1 MKMQTFKGRAALVTG
16 AGGGI
21 GRAVACALAAEGASV
36 VVADIVDAGSETVA
50 LIEAAGGTAVFV
62 RTDVQSSADT
72 VAMVREAVTRFGR
85 LDIAINNAGIDPE
98 VASEAEWDEAAM
110 ARILGVNV
118 QGVFLCLKHEIAQML
133 TQGGGAIVN
142 LASAA
147 GVVGVANKPA
157 YTASKHAVVGLTK
170 ASALQYASRGIR
182 INAVCPGAVDTQML
196 QDNLGGGVDKALVG
210 ANHPIGR
217 LASPEEI
224 ARAVLWLC
232 SEDSGYVVGHALVVD
247 GGLTVQ

>member
-1 MKMQTFKGRAALVTG
+1 M
-16 AGGGI
+16 I
-21 GRAVACALAAEGASV
+21 
-36 VVADIVDAGSETVA
+36 VADIVDAGQDTVA
-50 LIEAAGGTAVFV
+50 LIESAGGRAAFV
-62 RTDVQSSADT
+62 RTDVQLSADAA
-72 VAMVREAVTRFGR
+72 AMVRQAVTRFGR

-98 VASEAEWDEAAM
+98 VAPEAEWDEAAM
-110 ARILGVNV
+110 ARIMGVNV

-133 TQGGGAIVN
+133 KQGSGAIVN

-196 QDNLGGGVDKALVG
+196 QDNLGGGVDKSLVG

-217 LASPEEI
+217 LASSEDI

-232 SEDSGYVVGHALVVD
+232 SEDAGYVVGHALVVD
-247 GGLTVQ
+247 GGLTIQ

>member
-1 MKMQTFKGRAALVTG
+1 MQSCKGKVALVTG

-36 VVADIVDAGSETVA
+36 VVADIVEAGRETVA
-50 LIEAAGGTAVFV
+50 LIEAAGGNAVFV

-72 VAMVREAVTRFGR
+72 AAMVREAVDHYGS
-85 LDIAINNAGIDPE
+85 LDIAVNNAGIDPE
-98 VASEAEWDEAAM
+98 VAPEAEWDEVAM

-118 QGVFLCLKHEIAQML
+118 QGVFLCLKHEIARML
-133 TQGGGAIVN
+133 DQGGGAIVN

-196 QDNLGGGVDKALVG
+196 QGNLAEGVDKSLVG

-232 SEDSGYVVGHALVVD
+232 SDDAGYVLGHALVVD

>member
-1 MKMQTFKGRAALVTG
+1 MEKFAGKVALVTG

-36 VVADIVDAGSETVA
+36 IVADIVDAGQDTVA
-50 LIEAAGGTAVFV
+50 LIEAAGGRAAFV
-62 RTDVQSSADT
+62 RTDVQLSADT
-72 VAMVREAVTRFGR
+72 AAMVRQAVTRFGR

-98 VASEAEWDEAAM
+98 VAPEAEWDEAAM
-110 ARILGVNV
+110 ARIMGVNV

-133 TQGGGAIVN
+133 KQGGGAIVN

-147 GVVGVANKPA
+147 GVVGVVNKPA

-182 INAVCPGAVDTQML
+182 INAVCPGAVDTPML
-196 QDNLGGGVDKALVG
+196 QENLGNGVDKSLVG
-210 ANHPIGR
+210 AYHPIGR
-217 LASPEEI
+217 LASPEDI

-232 SEDSGYVVGHALVVD
+232 SADAGYVVGHALVVD

>member
-1 MKMQTFKGRAALVTG
+1 MQMFSGKVALVTG

-21 GRAVACALAAEGASV
+21 GRAVACALAARGASV
-36 VVADIVDAGSETVA
+36 VVADIVEAGRETVA
-50 LIEAAGGTAVFV
+50 LIEAAGGSAVFV
-62 RTDVQSSADT
+62 PTDVQSSADT
-72 VAMVREAVTRFGR
+72 AAMVAEAVTRYGR
-85 LDIAINNAGIDPE
+85 LDIAVNNAGIDPE
-98 VASEAEWDEAAM
+98 VAPEAEWDEATM
-110 ARILGVNV
+110 TRVLGVNV
-118 QGVFLCLKHEIAQML
+118 QGVFLCMKHEIARML

-157 YTASKHAVVGLTK
+157 YTASKHAVVGLTR
-170 ASALQYASRGIR
+170 ASALQYGSRGIR
-182 INAVCPGAVDTQML
+182 INAVCPGAVDTPML
-196 QDNLGGGVDKALVG
+196 QENLGGGVDKSLVG

-217 LASPEEI
+217 LASPDDI

-232 SEDSGYVVGHALVVD
+232 SDDAGYVVGHALVVD

>member
-1 MKMQTFKGRAALVTG
+1 MQKFAGKVAAVTG

-36 VVADIVDAGSETVA
+36 IVADIVEAGRDTVA
-50 LIEAAGGTAVFV
+50 LIEAAGGRAAFV

-72 VAMVREAVTRFGR
+72 AAMVRQAVTRFGR

-98 VASEAEWDEAAM
+98 VAPEAEWDETAM
-110 ARILGVNV
+110 ARILSVNV

-133 TQGGGAIVN
+133 SQGGGGTIVN

-147 GVVGVANKPA
+147 GVVGVVNKPA

-182 INAVCPGAVDTQML
+182 INTVCPGAVDTQML
-196 QDNLGGGVDKALVG
+196 QDNLGGGVDKSLVG

-232 SEDSGYVVGHALVVD
+232 SEDAGYVVGHALVVD

>member
-1 MKMQTFKGRAALVTG
+1 MQKFAGKVALVTG

-21 GRAVACALAAEGASV
+21 GRAVASALAAEGASV
-36 VVADIVDAGSETVA
+36 IVADIVDAGRETVA
-50 LIEAAGGTAVFV
+50 LIEAAGGRAAFV

-72 VAMVREAVTRFGR
+72 AGMVRQAVTRFGR
-85 LDIAINNAGIDPE
+85 LDIAVNNAGIDPE
-98 VASEAEWDEAAM
+98 VAPEAEWDEAAM

-133 TQGGGAIVN
+133 AHGGGAIVN

-147 GVVGVANKPA
+147 GVVGVVNKPA

-196 QDNLGGGVDKALVG
+196 AENLGGGVDKSLVG

-217 LASPEEI
+217 LASPEDI

-232 SEDSGYVVGHALVVD
+232 SEDAGYVVGHALVVD

>member
-1 MKMQTFKGRAALVTG
+1 MQKFANKVALVTG

-36 VVADIVDAGSETVA
+36 LVADIVEAGRETVA

-72 VAMVREAVTRFGR
+72 AAMVREAVSRFGR
-85 LDIAINNAGIDPE
+85 LDIAVNNAGIDPE
-98 VASEAEWDEAAM
+98 VAPEAEWDEAAM

-196 QDNLGGGVDKALVG
+196 QDNLGGGMDKSLVG

-217 LASPEEI
+217 LASSDDI

-232 SEDSGYVVGHALVVD
+232 SDDAGYVLGHALVVD

>member
-1 MKMQTFKGRAALVTG
+1 MQKFSDKVALVTG

-21 GRAVACALAAEGASV
+21 GRAVACALAAEGAKV
-36 VVADIVDAGSETVA
+36 VVADIVDAGRETVA
-50 LIEAAGGTAVFV
+50 LIEAAGGSAVFV

-72 VAMVREAVTRFGR
+72 AAMVQEAVTRYGR
-85 LDIAINNAGIDPE
+85 LDIAVNNAAIDPE
-98 VASEAEWDEAAM
+98 VAPEAEWDEAAM
-110 ARILGVNV
+110 ARVLGVNV

-133 TQGGGAIVN
+133 AQGSGAIVN

-196 QDNLGGGVDKALVG
+196 QENLGGGVDKSLVG

-217 LASPEEI
+217 LASAEDI

-232 SEDSGYVVGHALVVD
+232 SEDAGYVLGHALVVD

>member
-1 MKMQTFKGRAALVTG
+1 MQKFSDKVALVTG

-21 GRAVACALAAEGASV
+21 GRAVACALAAEGAKV
-36 VVADIVDAGSETVA
+36 VVADIVEAGRETVA
-50 LIEAAGGTAVFV
+50 LIEAAGGSAVFV

-72 VAMVREAVTRFGR
+72 AAMVQEAVTRYGR
-85 LDIAINNAGIDPE
+85 LDIAVNNAAIDPE
-98 VASEAEWDEAAM
+98 VAPEAEWDEAAM
-110 ARILGVNV
+110 ARVLGVNV

-133 TQGGGAIVN
+133 AQGSGAIVN

-196 QDNLGGGVDKALVG
+196 QENLGGGVDKSLVG

-217 LASPEEI
+217 LASAEDI

-232 SEDSGYVVGHALVVD
+232 SEDAGYVLGHALVVD

>member
-1 MKMQTFKGRAALVTG
+1 MQKFAGKVAAVTG

-36 VVADIVDAGSETVA
+36 IVADIVEAGRDTVA
-50 LIEAAGGTAVFV
+50 LIEAAGGRAAFV

-72 VAMVREAVTRFGR
+72 AAMVRQAVTRFGR

-98 VASEAEWDEAAM
+98 VAPEAEWDETAM

-133 TQGGGAIVN
+133 SQGGGGTIVN

-147 GVVGVANKPA
+147 GVVGVVNKPA

-232 SEDSGYVVGHALVVD
+232 SEDAGYVVGHALVVD

>member
-1 MKMQTFKGRAALVTG
+1 MQTLEGKVALVTG
-16 AGGGI
+16 AGAGI
-21 GRAVACALAAEGASV
+21 GRAVACALAGEGASV
-36 VVADIVDAGSETVA
+36 VVADIVEAGRETVA
-50 LIEAAGGTAVFV
+50 LIEAAGGSAVFV

-72 VAMVREAVTRFGR
+72 AAMVREAVVRYGR

-98 VASEAEWDEAAM
+98 VAPEAEWDEAAM

-133 TQGGGAIVN
+133 TQEGGAIVN

-196 QDNLGGGVDKALVG
+196 QENLGSGVDKSLVG

-232 SEDSGYVVGHALVVD
+232 SGDAGYVVGHALVVD

>member
-1 MKMQTFKGRAALVTG
+1 MQKFAGKVALVTG

-36 VVADIVDAGSETVA
+36 IVADIVEAGQDTVG
-50 LIEAAGGTAVFV
+50 LIEAAGGRAAFV

-72 VAMVREAVTRFGR
+72 AAMVRQAVTRFGR

-98 VASEAEWDEAAM
+98 VAPEAEWDEAAM

-118 QGVFLCLKHEIAQML
+118 QGVFLCLKHEISQML
-133 TQGGGAIVN
+133 KQGGGAIVN

-147 GVVGVANKPA
+147 GVVGVVNKPA

-232 SEDSGYVVGHALVVD
+232 SADAGYVVGHALVVD

>member
-1 MKMQTFKGRAALVTG
+1 MQKFAGKVALVTG

-36 VVADIVDAGSETVA
+36 IVADIVDAGRDTVA
-50 LIEAAGGTAVFV
+50 LIEAAGGRAAFV

-72 VAMVREAVTRFGR
+72 ATMVRQAVTRFGR

-98 VASEAEWDEAAM
+98 VAPEAEWDEATM

-133 TQGGGAIVN
+133 KQGGGAIVN

-147 GVVGVANKPA
+147 GVVGVVNKPA

-170 ASALQYASRGIR
+170 ASGLQYASRGIR

-196 QDNLGGGVDKALVG
+196 QDNLADGVDKALVG

-232 SEDSGYVVGHALVVD
+232 SEDAGYVVGHALVVD